1 MSRFLVCGL
10 DDESYANADYTIC
23 NTIEDAVDAAAENV
37 KSYLGLDYDPELFLE
52 YDHDKIRCSCKLEG
66 SFYVNVILEIG
77 LEDCYLGILHKAYD
91 GVDFSLMSAG
101 TEDECFRKMRKE
113 CRNYA
118 RISYQE
124 YENQAIADDG
134 VSYWVWDVID
144 TNLIKRK

>member
-113 CRNYA
+113 CGNYA

-134 VSYWVWDVID
+134 VSYWVCDVID

>member
-1 MSRFLVCGL
+1 
-10 DDESYANADYTIC
+10 
-23 NTIEDAVDAAAENV
+23 
-37 KSYLGLDYDPELFLE
+37 
-52 YDHDKIRCSCKLEG
+52 
-66 SFYVNVILEIG
+66 
-77 LEDCYLGILHKAYD
+77 
-91 GVDFSLMSAG
+91 
-101 TEDECFRKMRKE
+101 MRKE